1 MGTALLVSLTPLV
14 AGGAH
19 SVARAQVHEVRMLI
33 QPVPGRP
40 IPEFYFEPV
49 GLYIQPG
56 DTVVFKALSP
66 HHTVTAYHPRQ
77 GKAQRVPDGV
87 EPFSSPVVPVGGEWR
102 YTFTVPGVYDIWC
115 APHEMYGMAMRIV
128 VGYAAGPGATPS
140 RDFGPEGTF
149 GVAGQVLNH
158 PLLDPGHIMARGSVS
173 WSALPDEAKTMRQG
187 PPGAP
192 PEGNSQPPQGHSQA
206 H

>member
-1 MGTALLVSLTPLV
+1 MAWLLLSAALV
-14 AGGAH
+14 AGGAPPA
-19 SVARAQVHEVRMLI
+19 ARAQVHEVRLLI
-33 QPVPGRP
+33 QPVPGQP

-77 GKAQRVPDGV
+77 GKPQRVPDGV
-87 EPFSSPVVPVGGEWR
+87 EPFSSPVLPVGGEWR

-115 APHEMYGMAMRIV
+115 APHEMYGMVMRIV
-128 VGYAAGPGATPS
+128 VGSPAGPGTTPS
-140 RDFGPEGTF
+140 KDFGPEGTF

-158 PLLDPGHIMARGSVS
+158 PLLDPARIVAQGSVS
-173 WSALPDEAKTMRQG
+173 WSALPAEVKVMRQG

-192 PEGNSQPPQGHSQA
+192 AQGH
-206 H
+206 